1 MSSVKGFDLNTYRD
15 LIAKVRE
22 IVRDNKTPIP
32 RFYVQQVNLAQPD
45 KAVPVV
51 YVPPEQD
58 TPFII

>member
-45 KAVPVV
+45 KAVLSNLRS
-51 YVPPEQD
+51 
-58 TPFII
+58 T